1 MNIGEFIAFTLLL
14 IIVVMGFVLSI
25 YLIRYKR

>member
-1 MNIGEFIAFTLLL
+1 MNIGELIAFTLFL
-14 IIVVMGFVLSI
+14 IIVVMGLVLSI